1 MTSKE
6 PHTIQERIQLEAYLL
21 SERAGHPTGM
31 DKFFWM
37 QAEAMVH
44 GRTAV
49 VAPAGKTKAAKK
61 PAAKRKPAAESKAK
75 AITMAKPKAAAKRP
89 QK

>member
-6 PHTIQERIQLEAYLL
+6 PPTIQERIQLEAFLL
-21 SERAGHPTGM
+21 SERAGHPVGM

-44 GRTAV
+44 GRAAIV
-49 VAPAGKTKAAKK
+49 VPAGKAKAAKK
-61 PAAKRKPAAESKAK
+61 PTAKRKPAAPKAEAAPK
-75 AITMAKPKAAAKRP
+75 VKPATKPKK
-89 QK
+89 